1 MEGEKTKYHFGVIA
15 EEFVLVTDFN
25 HEQSSLIVLLQ
36 LKNLIERR

>member
-1 MEGEKTKYHFGVIA
+1 MEGEKTKYHFGVIT

-25 HEQSSLIVLLQ
+25 HEQGSLIVLLQ